1 VRIQRWLPAICCAF
15 AALAFVPAA
24 APQDAGKE
32 SFDILEYVID
42 GNALLSALQVERAVY
57 PFLGPGGSIERVE
70 KARAALEKA
79 YHDAGYLTVLVDIP
93 EQRVRDG
100 VVRLKVTEGRVE
112 RVRVRGARYYSQ
124 GEIRERVPALGES
137 GAPFFPEVQSQ
148 IAQLNRGADR
158 RVTPVLKPGTGPG
171 TVEVELNVEDK
182 LPLHGG
188 VELNNRYSANTAPL
202 RLSGMLRYDN
212 LWQKEHSITLI
223 AQTAPEETKEV
234 QVLSASYLMPG
245 FGTGDLFALYAVDSR
260 SDVAAIGTVGVIG
273 RGRIFGARAFFPLAA
288 SGAYFHT
295 FSLGIDYKDFDENVR
310 LQGADSVSTPISYAP
325 LTAQYSATRQD
336 TAGVTQFNLGV
347 YVGVRG
353 LLGSTEEEFA
363 NKRFKAHANYA
374 YLRGDVQRT
383 QNLPARWSLV
393 ARLDAQLTDQ
403 PLVSNE
409 QFFAGGYDS
418 VRGYLEAEQLG
429 DHGVRGSLEVRT
441 PSFDTGYE
449 SVQHLYAL
457 GFLEGAELRIRE
469 PLPGQTSRF
478 ALYSAGLGLR
488 LRMRRGLSGYLDVAW
503 PFETTT
509 YTASGDTVVKFRLLY
524 EF

>member
-1 VRIQRWLPAICCAF
+1 V
-15 AALAFVPAA
+15 V
-24 APQDAGKE
+24 E
-32 SFDILEYVID
+32 
-42 GNALLSALQVERAVY
+42 GNTLLSAPQIERAVY
-57 PFLGPGGSIERVE
+57 PFLGPGGSIERAE
-70 KARAALEKA
+70 MARTALEKT

-100 VVRLKVTEGRVE
+100 VVRLKVTEGSVE

-124 GEIRERVPALGES
+124 GEIRERVPALTES

-158 RVTPVLKPGTGPG
+158 RVTPVLKPGAGPG
-171 TVEVELNVEDK
+171 TVEVELNVQDK
-182 LPLHGG
+182 LPFHGG
-188 VELNNRYSANTAPL
+188 VELNNRYSANTTPL

-212 LWQKEHSITLI
+212 LWQREHSITLI

-245 FGTGDLFALYAVDSR
+245 FGTGDLFAFYVVDSR

-273 RGRIFGARAFFPLAA
+273 RGRIFGARAFFPLPTA
-288 SGAYFHT
+288 GTYLHT
-295 FSLGIDYKDFDENVR
+295 FSLGIDYKDFDENVL

-336 TAGVTQFNLGV
+336 TAGLTQFNLGV

-353 LLGSTEEEFA
+353 LLDSTEEEFA

-374 YLRGDVQRT
+374 YFRGDVQRT
-383 QNLPARWSLV
+383 QNLPGRWSLL
-393 ARLDAQLTDQ
+393 ARLDAQLTDR

-429 DHGVRGSLEVRT
+429 DNGVRGSLELRS
-441 PSFDTGYE
+441 PSFDLGYQ
-449 SVQHLYAL
+449 SIQHLYAL
-457 GFLEGAELRIRE
+457 GFLEGAELRILE
-469 PLPGQTSRF
+469 PLPGQISSF
-478 ALYSAGLGLR
+478 AMYSAGLGLR
-488 LRMRRGLSGYLDVAW
+488 LRTRQGLSGYLDVAW
-503 PFETTT
+503 PLQTTA
-509 YTASGDTVVKFRLLY
+509 YTAAGDTVVKFRLLY